1 MTPREYTEDQLREAF
16 RKVRT
21 AGNWKLPIDK
31 VIPAPADEEW
41 ALISEAVGYY
51 TGSFADC
58 QLSDDGQAIRVTAAG
73 YYACIG
79 S

>member
-1 MTPREYTEDQLREAF
+1 MTPRKYTEDQLREAF
-16 RKVRT
+16 GKVRT

-31 VIPAPADEEW
+31 VIPAPAGEEW
-41 ALISEAVGYY
+41 ALISEAVSYY

-58 QLSDDGQAIRVTAAG
+58 QPSDDGKAVRVTAAG